1 MNNPPSSTRRRR
13 STLVRVVAAVIA
25 IVLAAAGAAAW
36 SALSVTS
43 GALAI
48 SASTGE
54 APEVGR
60 VGSVAGSPG
69 LPAGFADTFKDRF
82 VHANGIRQ
90 HVVIGGEGPPL
101 LLVHGWPENWYA
113 WRYVMPELA
122 KKYTVIAVDQRGIG
136 LTEKARTGYDTTT
149 LAHDL
154 AALMTKL
161 GHQRFAVVG
170 HDTGMVISYALAA
183 DFRDRVARLAVA
195 EVPGP
200 PTLKGSPP
208 AFIDAAHN
216 DKLWHISFNRVDDR
230 LILDMVSSNADAYY
244 RYEYEIQGGGTT
256 PPEKAIKYY
265 IGLYTSDRASLRS
278 SFGFYR
284 AWDATTTQNASRQ
297 ATPLAIPVLGIGGV
311 NSWGPAVGGAMNGF
325 ATNVQTAVIAGAGH
339 WVAEQAPKNLL
350 ATLVPFLE
358 PYRTGS

>member
-122 KKYTVIAVDQRGIG
+122 EEVHGHRG
-136 LTEKARTGYDTTT
+136 RPTGDR
-149 LAHDL
+149 AHRE
-154 AALMTKL
+154 
-161 GHQRFAVVG
+161 GP
-170 HDTGMVISYALAA
+170 
-183 DFRDRVARLAVA
+183 DRVRHHD
-195 EVPGP
+195 PGP
-200 PTLKGSPP
+200 
-208 AFIDAAHN
+208 
-216 DKLWHISFNRVDDR
+216 
-230 LILDMVSSNADAYY
+230 
-244 RYEYEIQGGGTT
+244 TT
-256 PPEKAIKYY
+256 WP
-265 IGLYTSDRASLRS
+265 RS
-278 SFGFYR
+278 
-284 AWDATTTQNASRQ
+284 
-297 ATPLAIPVLGIGGV
+297 
-311 NSWGPAVGGAMNGF
+311 
-325 ATNVQTAVIAGAGH
+325 
-339 WVAEQAPKNLL
+339 
-350 ATLVPFLE
+350 
-358 PYRTGS
+358 